1 MTEQFAS
8 LGHHIKKCQM
18 TEFKEDC
25 LSRETL
31 RKCLNDLK
39 IFISGDS
46 ILLLKLFNFKIFSSW
61 TFRAHKD
68 RVLRECSCSPVNMI
82 SYYGDQLKLCS
93 PAQLD
98 CVADLTLEEECEEHC
113 EGPIMDVS
121 KSSSVKNEE
130 YLEEFIS
137 DYETYK
143 FSYNVSFP
151 AHMKSKLRTFCYS
164 N

>member
-1 MTEQFAS
+1 
-8 LGHHIKKCQM
+8 
-18 TEFKEDC
+18 
-25 LSRETL
+25 
-31 RKCLNDLK
+31 
-39 IFISGDS
+39 
-46 ILLLKLFNFKIFSSW
+46 
-61 TFRAHKD
+61 
-68 RVLRECSCSPVNMI
+68 MI
-82 SYYGDQLKLCS
+82 SYYGDQLHLCS